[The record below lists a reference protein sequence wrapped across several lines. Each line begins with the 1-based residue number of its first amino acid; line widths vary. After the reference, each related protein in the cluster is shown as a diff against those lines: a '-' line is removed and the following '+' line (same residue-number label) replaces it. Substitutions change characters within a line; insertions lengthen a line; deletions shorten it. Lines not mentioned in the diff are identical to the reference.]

1 MIAVVV
7 TYQCKAGK
15 RDAFLSAIRAE
26 GLDQA
31 SRSEQ
36 GNLRY
41 AYYLPVEAPDDLLLL
56 ESWENAEV
64 LAAHGQMPHYLRLGE
79 LKAEYVNE
87 TIIEKYEKA

>member
-7 TYQCKAGK
+7 TYKCKTGK
-15 RDAFLSAIRAE
+15 RDAFLSAIQSE

-31 SRSEQ
+31 SRSER

-41 AYYLPVEAPDDLLLL
+41 AYYLPVDEPDDLLLL
-56 ESWENAEV
+56 ESWSDAEA

-87 TIIEKYEKA
+87 TIIEKYTE